1 MTAPPVGQPAW
12 APPPW
17 VAEGLDV
24 EAESASRRYVRPTR
38 ITLVLLAVGILAAL
52 IWLAD
57 EAPARMA
64 ITLGLFTAMIA
75 DALIARSALKGVTID
90 LQPEA
95 NAVAGEPT
103 RWRVSTG
110 ALRRP
115 VTVCAAMYPRPG
127 RVLMEASSTGIV
139 SLPPATR
146 GLVHYVVID
155 VYVTGPIGLFEAG
168 QRFRITPSEKL
179 HVGPRPLPVESRWP
193 TPKAVGFGL
202 SEVAPRGDDLFRGVR
217 PYIKGDERRRIHWK
231 ATARTGELMVRESDG
246 TGVVALQ
253 VVADLRGDVYRAEYG
268 ASIAAWVAET
278 ALAHGWLVQLVT
290 MEQEPVAPTLGSLGS
305 PFGPV
310 PVPIHHPPTPPVT
323 RADRVRT
330 YDDVHR
336 QLATAAPGLPLAG
349 RWSGITAVVSAEG
362 VTWS

>member
-1 MTAPPVGQPAW
+1 MTTVW

-17 VAEGLDV
+17 IAQGPVP
-24 EAESASRRYVRPTR
+24 EAEPTSRRYVRPTKLA
-38 ITLVLLAVGILAAL
+38 ILLLALGALATL
-52 IWLAD
+52 IWLID

-64 ITLGLFTAMIA
+64 ISLGVLTAVIA
-75 DALIARSALKGVTID
+75 DALLARSALKNAVID
-90 LQPEA
+90 LQPEG

-103 RWRVSTG
+103 RWRVTTG
-110 ALRRP
+110 ELRRP

-127 RVLMEASSTGIV
+127 RVLVEPGSTGIV
-139 SLPPATR
+139 SLPPSSR
-146 GLVHYVVID
+146 GVVHYVIID

-168 QRFRITPSEKL
+168 QRFRVTPREKL
-179 HVGPRPLPVESRWP
+179 YVGPRPLPVETRWP

-202 SEVAPRGDDLFRGVR
+202 SEMAPRGDDLFRGVR
-217 PYIKGDERRRIHWK
+217 PYIRGDERRRIHWK

-268 ASIAAWVAET
+268 AAMAAWVAET

-290 MEQEPVAPTLGSLGS
+290 MEQEAVPPTLGALGS

-310 PVPIHHPPTPPVT
+310 PVPTHHPPPAPVS
-323 RADRVRT
+323 RADRVRS

-349 RWSGITAVVSAEG
+349 RWSGLTAVVSAEG
-362 VTWS
+362 VDWS